1 MPVVSEVVPASH
13 GFL

>member
-1 MPVVSEVVPASH
+1 MLPASH